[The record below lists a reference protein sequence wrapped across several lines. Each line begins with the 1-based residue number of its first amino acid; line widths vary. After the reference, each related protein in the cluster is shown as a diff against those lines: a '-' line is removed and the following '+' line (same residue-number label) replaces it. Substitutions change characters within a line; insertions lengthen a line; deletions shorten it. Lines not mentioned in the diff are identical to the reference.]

1 MKIVHVKN
9 EDANAGPPSVIGLF
23 PGAKAMLTPCSH
35 ADPVLCFETLKA
47 CIPDSFHVLCSD
59 KNKAELKTALLQS
72 SSSESCRGC
81 QQVSLI

>member
-1 MKIVHVKN
+1 MFTVHLLSSLKKRVCWADVKIVRVKN

-23 PGAKAMLTPCSH
+23 PGAKAMLTPCSR

-59 KNKAELKTALLQS
+59 KNKA
-72 SSSESCRGC
+72 
-81 QQVSLI
+81 